1 MLERLRSAP
10 GVDPT
15 VGSLVSVGRCSITF
29 TDPADMSDTD
39 VVSMME
45 SRLDLSEVTLGVA
58 LVSSVDSGT
67 WLAQSK

>member
-10 GVDPT
+10 TVDPT
-15 VGSLVSVGRCSITF
+15 VGSLVCLGRCSITF
-29 TDPADMSDTD
+29 IDPVDMSDTD

-45 SRLDLSEVTLGVA
+45 GRLDLSEATLGVA
-58 LVSSVDSGT
+58 LVSSVDSES